1 MATRLGIVL
10 GHDNVRG
17 GFPPGWCDWATSL
30 GRWTAFFLAHSRA
43 AETLARDHRQG
54 RPQARARPPLPYRL
68 LPLAHQRGSLARVGT
83 SWRLWSVFSAR
94 GNLIYQ
100 SLIGLGS
107 QGLVVFEGDSIMS
120 ITKSRFG
127 IAILVAALLCDAV
140 EAQPQ
145 PQTITLSSLTSQGFE
160 IKAAANTTFGA
171 AQVFLQ
177 KGKDAFVCL
186 VVLPVDAP
194 QRESRCSSID

>member
-1 MATRLGIVL
+1 
-10 GHDNVRG
+10 
-17 GFPPGWCDWATSL
+17 
-30 GRWTAFFLAHSRA
+30 
-43 AETLARDHRQG
+43 
-54 RPQARARPPLPYRL
+54 
-68 LPLAHQRGSLARVGT
+68 
-83 SWRLWSVFSAR
+83 
-94 GNLIYQ
+94 
-100 SLIGLGS
+100 
-107 QGLVVFEGDSIMS
+107 MS
-120 ITKSRFG
+120 ITKSRFS
-127 IAILVAALLCDAV
+127 IAGILVAALLCDAV
-140 EAQPQ
+140 EAQQQ

>member
-1 MATRLGIVL
+1 M
-10 GHDNVRG
+10 
-17 GFPPGWCDWATSL
+17 PPKP
-30 GRWTAFFLAHSRA
+30 SR
-43 AETLARDHRQG
+43 ETIARDG
-54 RPQARARPPLPYRL
+54 RRRALDRRYPTGCSRSRISAAPWRVSGHPGGYGRSSRRGVIYR
-68 LPLAHQRGSLARVGT
+68 
-83 SWRLWSVFSAR
+83 
-94 GNLIYQ
+94 

-107 QGLVVFEGDSIMS
+107 QGLVVFEGDSVMS

-140 EAQPQ
+140 EAQQQ

-160 IKAAANTTFGA
+160 IKAAANYNTTFGA

-186 VVLPVDAP
+186 VVLLVDAP
-194 QRESRCSSID
+194 QRGSRCSPID